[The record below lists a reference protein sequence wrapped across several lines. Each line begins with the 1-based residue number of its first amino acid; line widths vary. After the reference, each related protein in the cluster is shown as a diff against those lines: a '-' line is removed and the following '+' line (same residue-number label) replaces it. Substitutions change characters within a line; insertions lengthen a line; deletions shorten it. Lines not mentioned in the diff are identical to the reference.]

1 MRSLP
6 VCKVYKL
13 IKSDLLSEGQLKG
26 SRFEVLKVSDS
37 VIFLISNKINEQI
50 LIAFT
55 HLELG
60 SRHRLL
66 WQSEPH
72 TELSCRRSRSTV
84 GSRSNRL

>member
-26 SRFEVLKVSDS
+26 SRFDLKVSDS
-37 VIFLISNKINEQI
+37 VIFLISNIINEQI

>member
-26 SRFEVLKVSDS
+26 SRFDLKVSDS

-50 LIAFT
+50 LIVFT

>member
-26 SRFEVLKVSDS
+26 SRFDLKVSDS